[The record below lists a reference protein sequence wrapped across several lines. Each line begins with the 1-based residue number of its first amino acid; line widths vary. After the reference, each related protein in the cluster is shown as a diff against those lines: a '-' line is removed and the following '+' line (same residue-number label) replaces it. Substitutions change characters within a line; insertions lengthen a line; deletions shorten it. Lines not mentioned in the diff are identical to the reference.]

1 MRSKKRPW
9 RETEG
14 QEDDSK
20 LPLSLLDRAVP
31 WKAQSWKQMAGIGG
45 LAGEF
50 RVGTSGYIYKHWRG
64 VVYPRSSAQK
74 DWFRLYT
81 NLFDTVEINNTFYRL
96 PERKVFQEWHDQA
109 PENFC
114 YALKYSR
121 FGTHMKRLKDPEN
134 HVNLFLDRSVP
145 LHATCGP
152 VLVQL
157 PPKFKLELERLK
169 EFLHRLPTNIRWAVE
184 VRDSRWLCDD
194 VYELLKQ
201 HNVALC
207 IHDHEDIID
216 KHPKASL
223 SGFALLLG
231 RFPPKGCKNFSLV
244 LVLVLVPGNYRQ
256 LVVPEIPWKELSTLL
271 HGPRAGP
278 QQHLDPRAACQR
290 TGRVCLLQQRCRRE
304 CRDQRTG
311 STQSRL
317 WWLLQCMTF
326 RRKQYSRF
334 WKQFWKS

>member
-9 RETEG
+9 RETALEG

-216 KHPKASL
+216 KHPKVITASWL
-223 SGFALLLG
+223 YLRFHGKNYQHCYTAQELDHSSTWIREQLAKGLDAFAYFNNDADGNAVTNALAL
-231 RFPPKGCKNFSLV
+231 RNLV
-244 LVLVLVPGNYRQ
+244 CG
-256 LVVPEIPWKELSTLL
+256 
-271 HGPRAGP
+271 G
-278 QQHLDPRAACQR
+278 
-290 TGRVCLLQQRCRRE
+290 
-304 CRDQRTG
+304 
-311 STQSRL
+311 
-317 WWLLQCMTF
+317 
-326 RRKQYSRF
+326 YS
-334 WKQFWKS
+334 SA